1 MKKVVKP
8 IKCTEEKPKL
18 HEWYV
23 GDSESGYNYKS
34 DEAALAAAKNLMKM
48 GLDEIII
55 QRATE

>member
-1 MKKVVKP
+1 MV
-8 IKCTEEKPKL
+8 C
-18 HEWYV
+18 